1 MLRKSLSVFLFI
13 SLALSF
19 GISYAG
25 LFDGGDQV
33 VETMGTGEVNW
44 SANVIRSVGSGAPSP
59 DAPNVA
65 VARLGAERAA
75 KLDAMRNLLE
85 TVKGVRI
92 DSQTS
97 VVNFTTQSDVINSR
111 VEGTVKGARVVKTK
125 YLSDGAVEV
134 IIEVPITGG
143 LADTVYGNLA
153 DLGSA
158 AVPKAGSP
166 VYTGLII
173 DARGTGARPAMSPKV
188 VDEDGKEVYGSA
200 FVSREFAIKQ
210 GIVGYAKDV
219 NAAKQNERVTANPI
233 VVKGLKTVGSGGSD
247 IVISNADAAGLRDVS
262 KNLSFLEQTR
272 VLVIVD

>member
-92 DSQTS
+92 DSQTT

-125 YLSDGAVEV
+125 YLSDGGVEV

-153 DLGSA
+153 DLGSV

>member
-1 MLRKSLSVFLFI
+1 MLRKSLSVLLFI

-85 TVKGVRI
+85 TVKGVHI
-92 DSQTS
+92 DSQTT
-97 VVNFTTQSDVINSR
+97 VVNFTTQSDSINSR
-111 VEGTVKGARVVKTK
+111 VEGIVKGARVVKTK
-125 YLSDGAVEV
+125 YLSDGGVEV

-143 LADTVYGNLA
+143 LADTVYGNLT
-153 DLGSA
+153 DLGSV
-158 AVPKAGSP
+158 AVPKAGNP

-173 DARGTGARPAMSPKV
+173 DAKGTGVRPAMSPKI

-233 VVKGLKTVGSGGSD
+233 VVKGLKTTGSGGSD

>member
-1 MLRKSLSVFLFI
+1 MLRKSLSVLLFI

-19 GISYAG
+19 GISYGG

-44 SANVIRSVGSGAPSP
+44 SANIVRAVGSGAPSP

-125 YLSDGAVEV
+125 YLSDGGVEV

-143 LADTVYGNLA
+143 LADTVYGNLT

-158 AVPKAGSP
+158 AVPKTGSP
-166 VYTGLII
+166 VFTGLII
-173 DARGTGARPAMSPKV
+173 DAKGTGARPAMSPKI

-219 NAAKQNERVTANPI
+219 SAAKQNERVTANPI
-233 VVKGLKTVGSGGSD
+233 VVKGLKTTDSGGSD
-247 IVISNADAAGLRDVS
+247 IVISNSDAAGLRDAS

-272 VLVIVD
+272 VLVVVD